1 MMMVMVMMIL
11 LGGLGP
17 ADYNLTEVKR
27 WLAGKY
33 GMRGDDIQVNF
44 SPQTN
49 EYIFEVI
56 IIIICLRLTLMCHFT
71 YVFYLSFIL

>member
-49 EYIFEVI
+49 E
-56 IIIICLRLTLMCHFT
+56 HF
-71 YVFYLSFIL
+71 LK